1 MHLVL
6 CHSVGLGMQAADTS
20 SWFSVCV
27 INCLTP
33 FLKKGRKRMKSF
45 SKKYGLNNLR
55 RRMEKVDDGN
65 DSRSKI
71 VKMASMAQCL
81 VLYQ

>member
-1 MHLVL
+1 
-6 CHSVGLGMQAADTS
+6 
-20 SWFSVCV
+20 
-27 INCLTP
+27 
-33 FLKKGRKRMKSF
+33 MKSF